1 MAKISVET
9 EIHEAMIRL
18 TAAEKRAARALIA
31 NYPALGLA
39 PVAEFAEAAETS
51 PASVLRFIAQLGIE
65 SYPDFQRRLREEL
78 DERIKSPLQ
87 KAAAGKHQGSRED
100 FLARYA
106 SQIASNLQETVSRLP
121 ASEFSSVCAQIANT
135 RGALHLAG
143 GRFTAPIADY
153 MAAHLRIVRPGVR
166 TLEARRASRS
176 DELLDVRPGDAGVL
190 FDIRRYDPEML
201 SLAQALKMRRAR
213 VILITDNWISPVS
226 RYAKYVLP
234 CSVDVEGAWDSS
246 VSLFAI
252 VEAIIA
258 RVTELN
264 WTEAETRIAEKEILD
279 GRLPGE

>member
-1 MAKISVET
+1 MARVSVET

-39 PVAEFAEAAETS
+39 PVAEFAEASETS
-51 PASVLRFIAQLGIE
+51 PATVLRFIAQLGIE

-87 KAAAGKHQGSRED
+87 KAAAGKKQGRGED
-100 FLARYA
+100 FLTRHTA
-106 SQIASNLQETVSRLP
+106 QIIGNLQETVARLP
-121 ASEFSSVCAQIANT
+121 ASEFSSVCTQIANT
-135 RGALHLAG
+135 RSALHLAG
-143 GRFTAPIADY
+143 GRFTAPVADY

-176 DELLDVRPGDAGVL
+176 DELLDVRPGDVGIL

-201 SLAQALKMRRAR
+201 SLAQALKARRAR
-213 VILITDNWISPVS
+213 VILITDSWISPVS
-226 RYAKYVLP
+226 RYSKYVLP
-234 CSVDVEGAWDSS
+234 CSVDVGGVWDSS
-246 VSLFAI
+246 AALFGVA
-252 VEAIIA
+252 EAIIA

-264 WTEAETRIAEKEILD
+264 WSDAEKRIADKETLD
-279 GRLPGE
+279 E